1 MMLDEEARSNARMT
15 VPPKP
20 PAPPSIPQEG
30 MDPEMAAEQAAAV
43 PQTQQA
49 QSSRPASPVEEKMF
63 ATLAK
68 QALQFLT
75 TEQASDHLLAA
86 AQAQGPEQALAAA
99 VTEAVGGVMQAA
111 EAGGVKVSPQVQGA
125 ATQVV
130 VTALS
135 ALMAEG
141 GLTDDPQALATTVMS
156 SMNGEPQDGPAA

>member
-1 MMLDEEARSNARMT
+1 MMLDEEARTNARMT

-20 PAPPSIPQEG
+20 PAPPPIPQEG
-30 MDPEMAAEQAAAV
+30 MDPEMAAEQAAA
-43 PQTQQA
+43 PQSNRQ
-49 QSSRPASPVEEKMF
+49 ASPVEEKMF

-75 TEQASDHLLAA
+75 TEQASEHLLAA

-99 VTEAVGGVMQAA
+99 VAEAIGGVLQAA
-111 EAGGVKVSPQVQGA
+111 EAGGVKVSPQIQGA

-141 GLTDDPQALATTVMS
+141 GLVDDPQALASTVMA
-156 SMNGEPQDGPAA
+156 SMNGEPQDGTAG